1 MPVSSIFSKLAGA
14 LDTIRT
20 YDPFLRREVLYPAEL
35 QAQVV
40 GTAGLE
46 PATSW
51 SRTRRTTK
59 LCYVPKCLLQA
70 GKII

>member
-35 QAQVV
+35 QAQSGRNG
-40 GTAGLE
+40 GT
-46 PATSW
+46 
-51 SRTRRTTK
+51 
-59 LCYVPKCLLQA
+59 
-70 GKII
+70 